1 MLFLRNAKLELSAGR
16 VAKEVENLIVK
27 SIAAEIVLIKNF
39 KVNLVIFS
47 IHLQLLIIVIFIA
60 RYFFRK
66 SSAKDDGGKS
76 L

>member
-1 MLFLRNAKLELSAGR
+1 MLFLRNAKLELPARR
-16 VAKEVENLIVK
+16 VAREVENLIVK
-27 SIAAEIVLIKNF
+27 NIAAEIVLIKNF

-47 IHLQLLIIVIFIA
+47 IHLLLIIVIFIA

-66 SSAKDDGGKS
+66 SSGKDDGGKS